1 MIDGWAF
8 GKADQL
14 VEKLVEKPTI
24 ALGGASAA
32 LFPRQKLLDRLGL
45 CLRKLLWGSEILTI
59 ESH

>member
-14 VEKLVEKPTI
+14 VEKLIEKPTI

-45 CLRKLLWGSEILTI
+45 
-59 ESH
+59 